1 VAVVRRALDA
11 VTEREGLILE
21 TCADVR
27 LCLDKLRRAQT
38 GEVAGVALGPSIQ
51 VPAMALRELG
61 RQHPHLQFLVL
72 SFPERLAAVQRQLA
86 TAPLLARQWSVV
98 ALNDARLPEAVA
110 ASVRLN
116 RQRQDL
122 RTTLDRMN
130 QRLTVKAPPDPGEHR
145 RLFVSDRYLSV
156 ILTHAPEAII
166 AVAAD
171 GRITLWNHGAA
182 LMFGLSDHEAIGR
195 PLATLAD
202 VRSKESLAS
211 IVAQVANRTSLK
223 FQNQCRHADGR
234 RLEVEW
240 TVTRV
245 PDEDGSLLG
254 ISAIARDITEQV
266 RSERRRHTQYRV
278 SQILAEAQAHDS
290 VYRDIL
296 AAAGETL
303 EWDCGIAWECAAPS
317 GRLQWSADWVADTS
331 AAPMAAFLAAKKDTG
346 FARGEGLP
354 GSVWAQKRP
363 LWVGDMTQA
372 ENFPRKASALAAGL
386 LSGFAFPV
394 LVDDELHAVLEF
406 FSTER
411 REPDADL
418 LLMVASVGRQVGQ
431 FLRRKASERQ
441 LFEEHQRLLVTLT
454 SIGDGVITTDTD
466 GRVVLLNRVA
476 EELTG
481 WRNDEAIGQ
490 PLPAVFN
497 IVNETTRAPCENPA
511 DKVLR
516 TGLIVGLANH
526 TALIAK
532 DGRERRI
539 ADSGAP
545 IRDPEGKVLGVVL
558 VFRDVTEQQRMEE
571 ELAKA
576 QKLES
581 LGVLA
586 GGIAHDFN
594 NILTAV
600 LGNIS
605 LARLI
610 TQQQRE
616 SQEVLA
622 EAERACTRARELTQQ
637 LLTFSQGGAPIKRL
651 ASLADLLRETVGF
664 ALRGANVFAEFALAP
679 DLWPAE
685 VDTGQIGQVF
695 HNLVLNARQAMP
707 QGGTLKIAAD
717 NMQLDGTTSLP
728 LAPGPYV
735 RLQVR
740 DTGIGIAPE
749 HLSRIFDPFFTTKQR
764 GSGLGL
770 ATSYSIVKRHDGHI
784 AAESTVDVGTTLSVW
799 LPARP
804 GLRPRT
810 AAPAKPLRGGGG
822 RVLLMDDE
830 ASVRQVGASLLQALG
845 YAVETVADG
854 DEALRAYEAARHA
867 GRPFDIVMLDL
878 TVVRGMGGRE
888 CIGRLRALDPA
899 VKAVVSSGYSNDPVM
914 ADYAAFGFAGVVPKP
929 YELGELGETLERILR
944 AEAKPP
950 H

>member
-1 VAVVRRALDA
+1 MAEVRRAIDGA
-11 VTEREGLILE
+11 IEREGWVLE
-21 TCADVR
+21 RCADVKA
-27 LCLDKLRRAQT
+27 CLAKLSQAQ
-38 GEVAGVALGPSIQ
+38 AGDIGAVALGPSLDK
-51 VPAMALRELG
+51 PAAALRELG
-61 RQHPHLQFLVL
+61 RHHPQMQFLVL
-72 SFPERLAAVQRQLA
+72 TLPERFAATQRQLA
-86 TAPLLARQWSVV
+86 TAPLLSRQWSVV
-98 ALNDARLPEAVA
+98 ALNDARLAEILA
-110 ASVRLN
+110 ASVQLN

-130 QRLTVKAPPDPGEHR
+130 TRLTVKAPPDPGEYR
-145 RLFVSDRYLSV
+145 RLFVSDRYLNV

-171 GRITLWNHGAA
+171 GRITLWNHGAG

-195 PLATLAD
+195 PLASLAD
-202 VRSKESLAS
+202 SRAKEPLAS
-211 IVAQVANRTSLK
+211 VVAQVANRTSLK
-223 FQNQCRHADGR
+223 FQNQCRHTDGR
-234 RLEVEW
+234 RLDVEW

-254 ISAIARDITEQV
+254 ISAIARDITEQM
-266 RSERRRHTQYRV
+266 RNERRRHTQYRV
-278 SQILAEAQAHDS
+278 SQILAEAQGHAS
-290 VYRDIL
+290 VDRELL
-296 AAAGETL
+296 AAVGETL
-303 EWDCGIAWECAAPS
+303 DWDCGIAWECSVAT
-317 GRLQWSADWVADTS
+317 GRLHRAAEWVAQTP
-331 AAPMAAFLAAKKDTG
+331 AAPMAAFVAAHADKG

-354 GSVWAQKRP
+354 GAVWAQKAP
-363 LWVGDMTQA
+363 LWIGDMTQA
-372 ENFPRKASALAAGL
+372 TNFPRKPFAVAAGMH
-386 LSGFAFPV
+386 SGFAFPIV
-394 LVDDELHAVLEF
+394 VDDELHAVLEF
-406 FSTER
+406 FSAER

-418 LLMVASVGRQVGQ
+418 LLMTASVGRQVGQ
-431 FLRRKASERQ
+431 FLKRKASERQ
-441 LFEEHQRLLVTLT
+441 VFEEHQRLLVTLT
-454 SIGDGVITTDTD
+454 SIGDGVITTDTE

-481 WRNDEAIGQ
+481 WRHEEAIGK
-490 PLPAVFN
+490 PLPEIFH

-511 DKVLR
+511 DKVMR

-532 DGRERRI
+532 DGRERQI

-545 IRDPEGKVLGVVL
+545 IRGPDGKVLGVVL

-610 TQQQRE
+610 TQQHRE

-637 LLTFSQGGAPIKRL
+637 LLTFSQGGAPIKKL
-651 ASLADLLRETVGF
+651 AALAELIRETVGF
-664 ALRGANVFAEFALAP
+664 ALRGANVYPEFVLAE

-685 VDTGQIGQVF
+685 IDTGQISQVL

-707 QGGTLKIAAD
+707 QGGALTVAAD
-717 NMQLDGTTSLP
+717 NVQLDGATPLP
-728 LAPGPYV
+728 LPAGPYARV
-735 RLQVR
+735 QVR
-740 DTGIGIAPE
+740 DSGIGIAPE

-784 AAESTVDVGTTLSVW
+784 AAASTVGAGTTVTVW

-804 GLRPRT
+804 GMSPRAT
-810 AAPAKPLRGGGG
+810 AAPKPLRSGAG

-854 DEALRAYEAARHA
+854 DEALRAYEAARKA
-867 GRPFDIVMLDL
+867 GAPFDIVMLDL

-888 CIGRLRALDPA
+888 CIERLRALDPA

-929 YELGELGETLERILR
+929 YEVGELGETLARILR
-944 AEAKPP
+944 KQAKPP
-950 H
+950 R